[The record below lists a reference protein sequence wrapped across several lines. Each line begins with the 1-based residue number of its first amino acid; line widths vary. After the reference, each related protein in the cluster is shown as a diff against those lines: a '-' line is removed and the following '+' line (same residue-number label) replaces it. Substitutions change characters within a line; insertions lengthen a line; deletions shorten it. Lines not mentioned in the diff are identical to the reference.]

1 MSSSTPIASTL
12 PRLRASQRI
21 VALAHV
27 VLFHCAVDSSAA
39 PIATHRH
46 RRGWIWAFSGVIA
59 AVVIVLAL
67 LAAAVPLSS
76 DSLRHR
82 VTAALSD
89 RLDSDVTLGELHLR
103 LFPRLHVEGSALV
116 IKKRGRENVPPLISV
131 KQFSADADLV
141 GLMRKHVAHIQL
153 IGLDIEVP
161 PGRDHHDGD
170 DDDAPATQGSGRAV
184 ATTGTAPATGDGT
197 RSPRVAHDSPGPEAY
212 ENGVVV
218 DAMDSTD
225 ARLAII
231 SSHAD
236 KPPKVWDIHTLH
248 MDGVGVTEAMP
259 YRATLTNGIPRGE
272 IVTKGRFGPW
282 HRDEPGDTPLD
293 GTYTFDKA
301 DLSIFKGIAGI
312 LSSRGSFGGTLA
324 RIDARGETDTP
335 DFTINV
341 SGHPFPLHTTYH
353 TIIDGTNGDTI
364 LKRIDASFLQSALV
378 ATGGVIDTPGKAGR
392 SVSLDVTIDRARLE
406 DIMMMAVKT
415 PKPPMTGALKM
426 ATTFLLPP
434 GDADVVDRLRLDG
447 RFAIAD
453 ARFTSYDV
461 QGKINELSHRGRGK
475 SPETPNSAVLSKF
488 DGRFSLGGGRLHLPS
503 VEFAVPGAE
512 VKLAGSYALRPETL
526 DFKGLLLLDAKISE
540 TQTGIKSILLKA
552 VDPLF
557 KQRDGSGSAIP
568 IQISGTRDDPS
579 FGLDVHRVFHRGDAR

>member
-1 MSSSTPIASTL
+1 MRAGPDAGTGRAPQLRVEPADSPAAS
-12 PRLRASQRI
+12 
-21 VALAHV
+21 
-27 VLFHCAVDSSAA
+27 
-39 PIATHRH
+39 H
-46 RRGWIWAFSGVIA
+46 RRRRPWIWAFTGVIA
-59 AVVIVLAL
+59 AVVIVLAV
-67 LAAAVPLSS
+67 LATAVPLSS

-82 VTAALSD
+82 VIAALSD
-89 RLDSDVTLGELHLR
+89 RLDSDVTLGDLHLR

-116 IKKRGRENVPPLISV
+116 IRKRGRENVPPLISV

-141 GLMRKHVAHIQL
+141 GLMRKHVAHVQL

-161 PGRDHHDGD
+161 PGRHHHDQD
-170 DDDAPATQGSGRAV
+170 DEDEDAPATKGSGRAV
-184 ATTGTAPATGDGT
+184 VTTGTAPATGDGT
-197 RSPRVAHDSPGPEAY
+197 RPSRAAHDSPGPDAY

-248 MDGVGVTEAMP
+248 MDGVGVSEAMP

-272 IVTKGRFGPW
+272 IATKGSFGPW

-335 DFTINV
+335 DFTIDV
-341 SGHPFPLHTTYH
+341 SGHPFPLHTAFH

-364 LKRIDASFLQSALV
+364 LERIDASFLRSALV
-378 ATGGVIDTPGKAGR
+378 AKGGVIDTPGKAGR

-406 DIMMMAVKT
+406 DIMTMAVKT
-415 PKPPMTGALKM
+415 PKPPMTGALTM
-426 ATTFLLPP
+426 TTTFLLPP

-447 RFAIAD
+447 HFAIAD
-453 ARFTSYDV
+453 ARFTNYDV

-475 SPETPNSAVLSKF
+475 SPESPKSGVLSKF

-503 VEFAVPGAE
+503 VGFAVPGAA

-526 DFKGLLLLDAKISE
+526 DFKGLLLLDAKISD

-557 KQRDGSGSAIP
+557 KQRGGSGSAIP

-579 FGLDVHRVFHRGDAR
+579 FGLDVHRVFHHGDAR